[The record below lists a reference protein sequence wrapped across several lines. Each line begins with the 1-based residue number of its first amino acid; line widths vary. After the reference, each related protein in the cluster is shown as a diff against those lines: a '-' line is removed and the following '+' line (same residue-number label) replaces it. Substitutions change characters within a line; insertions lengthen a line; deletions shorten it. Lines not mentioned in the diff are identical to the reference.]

1 MNQDDKD
8 KLIKLVED
16 DKYTEAMEYLDVLLE
31 ANVENNELWEQLNRL
46 SHQLGFYL
54 ISVSLSESP
63 SKGIPVHVNQKLT

>member
-16 DKYTEAMEYLDVLLE
+16 DKYEEAMEYLDVLLE
-31 ANVENNELWEQLNRL
+31 ANKENNELWEQLNRL

-54 ISVSLSESP
+54 ISLSLSSR
-63 SKGIPVHVNQKLT
+63 